1 MANERTEPRGPV
13 SACFHELFVYTVLLK
28 ATCARRQPSVAEVRD
43 SIRDLLNRSAQKM
56 RVLAVDPRDY
66 DEGRFGVCAWVDETI
81 LNMPWTYRDE
91 WLKYLLQSEH
101 YGTTK
106 AGEEFFDRLNML
118 RPEQAMVREVY
129 YLCLALGF
137 IGRYCAPGDEMLLD
151 QLRRSNL
158 RLLGRAP
165 TDVTGLT
172 SEKLFL
178 DDGGRKAGGASREA
192 GKFWNLPRL
201 LLGVG
206 TPVVALL
213 LFFVFRFVLNGVVDN
228 LVGRVTGS

>member
-1 MANERTEPRGPV
+1 MASEQLARRGPV
-13 SACFHELFVYTVLLK
+13 SACFHDLFVYTVLLK
-28 ATCARRQPSVAEVRD
+28 ATCARRQPSVGEVRD
-43 SIRDLLNRSAQKM
+43 NVRDLLNRSAQRM
-56 RVLAVDPRDY
+56 RALSVDPRDY
-66 DEGRFGVCAWVDETI
+66 DEARFAVCAWVDETI
-81 LNMPWTYRDE
+81 LNMPWTHREE

-106 AGEEFFDRLNML
+106 AGEEFFDRLNIL
-118 RPEQAMVREVY
+118 RPEQAAVREVY

-165 TDVTGLT
+165 VDMGSFSVEPVFLEGLDERPRT
-172 SEKLFL
+172 APS
-178 DDGGRKAGGASREA
+178 GP

-201 LLGVG
+201 ALGVG
-206 TPVVALL
+206 VPVVAVV
-213 LFFVFRFVLNGVVDN
+213 LFFIYRFVLNGVVEN
-228 LVGRVTGS
+228 LVGRISGS